1 MAVEISGDR
10 PREPSARELS
20 GSSSSIPKPALNPQ
34 DEMRAV
40 ARTYSDQPLPNS
52 EPGVWAVLT
61 AISKIARLRPQ
72 GVNMLLIEDEHTI
85 GRCVEDPRFHIK
97 SNAISAF
104 HCKIFRESGAPTDDG
119 KADSN
124 IPMAVFLRD
133 TSTNGTYHNWVKLRK
148 RSSKARLIHGDIISF
163 VLPPHDENSY
173 AFVYREIQ
181 NNSISSAIS
190 VNLERAATAHFGNE
204 SKRLKGIGIGAP
216 DGPISLDDV
225 RCLQRSNMEL
235 RQQLEFHVVT
245 IEDLR
250 KENKLMDGHHENV
263 VTGTP
268 TDDWI
273 RNDGRVRT
281 WILNSL
287 DSESYRLAMYH
298 ETAKGMWD
306 ELHTLYS
313 EKDSLHHLY
322 DIITALQALDS
333 SGATDLTSLVAQA
346 RSLIEAWIQHQ
357 PPTVDL
363 AAQRAQKEAV
373 GIAMMMTRLPHHLH
387 SVRSHILSST
397 VTPSFSDVCS
407 MLLKVTPPL
416 EVSGPPSP
424 ALVQQVPAPLLPLPS
439 SVRGGRTDSRGHGR
453 GGRPR
458 PKCSFCGKD
467 GHLEAT
473 CYRKHGRPPRPQASA
488 ATTDASPTRTDLDE
502 EALQHSGWRAA
513 MEEEMTALWAN
524 QTWTLVPL
532 PPGQHPLKEQKEAL
546 SNSYQ
551 DRIKDLLNLVDAK
564 QKELDDTNATSAELQ
579 NSIKDLNERHNASLQ
594 SRSDADEIINSQ
606 KATISELEA
615 QLDEE
620 RNQRREEWE
629 KAEMDLKSAI
639 QRAHLEAQE
648 EIKRQADVYLRQHRE
663 QQEFITKLQESEK
676 ESRLLVEMQ
685 RSKLEDARE
694 SLVTSEKKFRL
705 LEAQF
710 QDEVL
715 ASVNSKKKLDA
726 VESEVRKLKKELE
739 NEKAAREEAWAKV
752 SSLELEIAAAIRD
765 LSTEKQRFQGARE
778 RIILRETQLRAF
790 YSTTEEISSL
800 FSKQQEQLKAMQ
812 KTLEDEE
819 NYENSLFAID
829 PTTTFPDR
837 NASAAQTPREST
849 GVSTPRNSFAKNSD
863 ADDMDDDADN
873 CSTQKHDCPN
883 GTHDGHTQDLEGGS
897 PDVLARGFGSD
908 INGEGTATVPDFEPM
923 DTERIVGTESQAG
936 DFVSDERNATLV
948 KCSNMDGETA
958 RIDDE
963 VGAQDSDEPREGDSN
978 SKTSPRSRKEDD
990 EASTIR
996 TADLPAS
1003 EAAGS
1008 WALDLLASE
1017 AVGSWALD
1025 TAPSVYG
1032 ENESLEDHGAGTC
1045 RVLAS
1050 DGQEAGS
1057 QSNTACGTAK
1067 LTKEQRELSAMIQI
1081 VEPNFKQKFYSRR
1094 MQRSE
1099 SPSDAET
1106 EDRSGCSSSGAGGV
1120 DSGGDSGE
1128 EANATTDADVMIEDS
1143 VG

>member
-72 GVNMLLIEDEHTI
+72 GVNMLLIEDKHSI
-85 GRCVEDPRFHIK
+85 GRCVEDPRFHIN

-104 HCKIFRESGAPTDDG
+104 HCKIFRERGARTDDG

-148 RSSKARLIHGDIISF
+148 SSKKARLIHGDIISF

-173 AFVYREIQ
+173 AFVYREVP
-181 NNSISSAIS
+181 NKSSVSRVSCLMRKA
-190 VNLERAATAHFGNE
+190 LKHFDNE

-250 KENKLMDGHHENV
+250 KENKLMNGHHEN
-263 VTGTP
+263 
-268 TDDWI
+268 
-273 RNDGRVRT
+273 
-281 WILNSL
+281 
-287 DSESYRLAMYH
+287 M
-298 ETAKGMWD
+298 
-306 ELHTLYS
+306 
-313 EKDSLHHLY
+313 
-322 DIITALQALDS
+322 
-333 SGATDLTSLVAQA
+333 
-346 RSLIEAWIQHQ
+346 
-357 PPTVDL
+357 
-363 AAQRAQKEAV
+363 
-373 GIAMMMTRLPHHLH
+373 
-387 SVRSHILSST
+387 
-397 VTPSFSDVCS
+397 
-407 MLLKVTPPL
+407 
-416 EVSGPPSP
+416 
-424 ALVQQVPAPLLPLPS
+424 
-439 SVRGGRTDSRGHGR
+439 
-453 GGRPR
+453 
-458 PKCSFCGKD
+458 
-467 GHLEAT
+467 
-473 CYRKHGRPPRPQASA
+473 
-488 ATTDASPTRTDLDE
+488 
-502 EALQHSGWRAA
+502 
-513 MEEEMTALWAN
+513 
-524 QTWTLVPL
+524 
-532 PPGQHPLKEQKEAL
+532 LKEQKEAL

-579 NSIKDLNERHNASLQ
+579 NSIKDFNERLNASLQ

-606 KATISELEA
+606 KASISELEA

-663 QQEFITKLQESEK
+663 QQEFITKLQE
-676 ESRLLVEMQ
+676 
-685 RSKLEDARE
+685 DARE
-694 SLVTSEKKFRL
+694 SLVTSEKKFRQV
-705 LEAQF
+705 EAQF

-715 ASVNSKKKLDA
+715 ASVNSKKKLDV

-829 PTTTFPDR
+829 PTATFPDL
-837 NASAAQTPREST
+837 NVSAAQTPRGST

-863 ADDMDDDADN
+863 ADDMDDDDDN

-883 GTHDGHTQDLEGGS
+883 GSHDGHTQDLEGGS
-897 PDVLARGFGSD
+897 PDVFVPRGFGSD
-908 INGEGTATVPDFEPM
+908 INGEETATVPDFEPM
-923 DTERIVGTESQAG
+923 DTERVVGTESQAG

-948 KCSNMDGETA
+948 KCSNMAGETA
-958 RIDDE
+958 QIDDE
-963 VGAQDSDEPREGDSN
+963 VGAEDSDEAQEGDSN
-978 SKTSPRSRKEDD
+978 SKASPRSRKEDN

-1032 ENESLEDHGAGTC
+1032 ENESLEDHGAGAC
-1045 RVLAS
+1045 RVLGS

-1057 QSNTACGTAK
+1057 QSNTACGGAE

-1094 MQRSE
+1094 IQRSE

-1106 EDRSGCSSSGAGGV
+1106 ENRSGCSSSGTGGEN
-1120 DSGGDSGE
+1120 SGGDSGE
-1128 EANATTDADVMIEDS
+1128 EADATSDADVMIEDS

>member
-34 DEMRAV
+34 DEMLAV

-104 HCKIFRESGAPTDDG
+104 HCKIFRERGAPTDDG

-173 AFVYREIQ
+173 AFVYREVT
-181 NNSISSAIS
+181 SLYAEGLKRKS
-190 VNLERAATAHFGNE
+190 EHFGNE

-250 KENKLMDGHHENV
+250 KENKLMDGHHEN
-263 VTGTP
+263 
-268 TDDWI
+268 
-273 RNDGRVRT
+273 
-281 WILNSL
+281 
-287 DSESYRLAMYH
+287 
-298 ETAKGMWD
+298 K
-306 ELHTLYS
+306 
-313 EKDSLHHLY
+313 
-322 DIITALQALDS
+322 
-333 SGATDLTSLVAQA
+333 
-346 RSLIEAWIQHQ
+346 
-357 PPTVDL
+357 
-363 AAQRAQKEAV
+363 
-373 GIAMMMTRLPHHLH
+373 
-387 SVRSHILSST
+387 
-397 VTPSFSDVCS
+397 
-407 MLLKVTPPL
+407 
-416 EVSGPPSP
+416 
-424 ALVQQVPAPLLPLPS
+424 
-439 SVRGGRTDSRGHGR
+439 
-453 GGRPR
+453 
-458 PKCSFCGKD
+458 
-467 GHLEAT
+467 
-473 CYRKHGRPPRPQASA
+473 
-488 ATTDASPTRTDLDE
+488 
-502 EALQHSGWRAA
+502 
-513 MEEEMTALWAN
+513 
-524 QTWTLVPL
+524 
-532 PPGQHPLKEQKEAL
+532 LKEQKEAL

-883 GTHDGHTQDLEGGS
+883 GTHDGYTQDLEGGS

-936 DFVSDERNATLV
+936 DFVSDERNVTLV

-1067 LTKEQRELSAMIQI
+1067 LTKEQCELSAMIQI